1 MQIKENTSIHP
12 GKISL
17 GVGRYG
23 SGVESGKPT
32 RTTIVRT
39 IRWWWWWGG
48 GGGGG
53 TQHTKEL

>member
-23 SGVESGKPT
+23 FTDKGGLGIQSGFLRRYSPGSFSSPT
-32 RTTIVRT
+32 TERAT
-39 IRWWWWWGG
+39 
-48 GGGGG
+48 
-53 TQHTKEL
+53 